1 MRRGEVR
8 WANLPGPVGR
18 RPVLLLSR
26 NAAYRVRTSV
36 TVAAITRTIR
46 RIPVEVMLEQSD
58 GMPAQCV
65 VNLDDILTIPKA
77 LLEERITGLS
87 GEKMALVNRA
97 ITFALALEESA

>member
-1 MRRGEVR
+1 MRRGEVW
-8 WANLPGPVGR
+8 WANLPGAVGR

-46 RIPVEVMLEQSD
+46 HIPVEVVLDRTD
-58 GMPAQCV
+58 GMPAHCV

-77 LLEERITGLS
+77 LVEERITGLS
-87 GEKMALVNRA
+87 GEKMALVNAA
-97 ITFALALEESA
+97 ISFALALDESV